1 MTAPADGQARLNYY
15 INARLDVLHMTRDE
29 LERRGGPAR
38 CILHTAID
46 QSRAISPT
54 TLSRIDEALGW
65 SDGSSRAILGGG
77 VPSAHQATVCARC
90 KWGSLSGRD
99 RPARIERTA

>member
-38 CILHTAID
+38 SILHTAID
-46 QSRAISPT
+46 QSRA
-54 TLSRIDEALGW
+54 LS
-65 SDGSSRAILGGG
+65 
-77 VPSAHQATVCARC
+77 T
-90 KWGSLSGRD
+90 
-99 RPARIERTA
+99 